1 MLNKLI
7 TIFLPLLLAIIV
19 AIVFFSLGMAHMV
32 FWVLCL
38 GYNISLVI
46 AVAYVIRYFRKKRI
60 DGYI

>member
-7 TIFLPLLLAIIV
+7 KIFLPLLLAMIV

-46 AVAYVIRYFRKKRI
+46 AVAYVIRYFRKK
-60 DGYI
+60 

>member
-7 TIFLPLLLAIIV
+7 KIFLPLLLAIIV

-46 AVAYVIRYFRKKRI
+46 TLEKNELMVTYE
-60 DGYI
+60 G